1 MPGLS
6 KQHEGL
12 VDLMKLSDL
21 RCGSNEVMTV
31 CESRE
36 MQREMFLVSVCVC
49 VIQCFLPKYKSK
61 SNPKLES
68 WLIYN
73 FCFTL
78 S

>member
-36 MQREMFLVSVCVC
+36 MQREIFLVSVCVC
-49 VIQCFLPKYKSK
+49 VLFNVFSPNTKVKVIL
-61 SNPKLES
+61 N
-68 WLIYN
+68 
-73 FCFTL
+73 
-78 S
+78 